1 MVPALLHAT
10 DLVPTFLELAGAEHP
25 SKQAGSK
32 LAPLTGKSLVPLLS
46 GAAESVRTE
55 KDWIGEELFG
65 CLVGCDDKELV
76 RDRAAIGEVK
86 GDIASDVSI
95 G

>member
-1 MVPALLHAT
+1 MAFNVAHHHVVT
-10 DLVPTFLELAGAEHP
+10 DRKGERQLGRGAGTVFRLFVNNVKILFVNAIR
-25 SKQAGSK
+25 GC
-32 LAPLTGKSLVPLLS
+32 VN
-46 GAAESVRTE
+46 
-55 KDWIGEELFG
+55 IGEELFG

>member
-1 MVPALLHAT
+1 MAFDVAHHDVVTDRKGERQLGRGARTVLGLLINNVKILFV
-10 DLVPTFLELAGAEHP
+10 DSIRGCVN
-25 SKQAGSK
+25 
-32 LAPLTGKSLVPLLS
+32 
-46 GAAESVRTE
+46 
-55 KDWIGEELFG
+55 IGEELFG

-76 RDRAAIGEVK
+76 RDRAAIGEIK